1 MAYKGELWW
10 LLPCFLLWENAFRLA
25 YYDKLNVDL
34 TRVPLYGFRCLSI
47 SFIDV
52 VRRDVSGIGHT
63 ICVSSRNTDQLYE
76 MPAKL
81 KLESIDKDGT
91 LLDHA
96 TLWAAEDIMGNGL
109 NLSFKHFFWK

>member
-1 MAYKGELWW
+1 
-10 LLPCFLLWENAFRLA
+10 
-25 YYDKLNVDL
+25 
-34 TRVPLYGFRCLSI
+34 
-47 SFIDV
+47 
-52 VRRDVSGIGHT
+52 
-63 ICVSSRNTDQLYE
+63 

-96 TLWAAEDIMGNGL
+96 TLWAAEDIMGNGP